1 MKSVKVLLLVMLC
14 LGGTIVSWA
23 DGFEQQAL
31 RVCSFGQS
39 IPETEI
45 KFTVATVLQSNMV
58 VQQGKPFSMW
68 GTAPA
73 GDTITLSVDWNNSPV
88 QVVADASGRWEGQV
102 PVPAVKPGDFSAH
115 TITVSCEKDSLTLS
129 NILIGEVWLC
139 SGQSN
144 MDMEMKP
151 ALPWLRG
158 VLDYEK
164 EIASADFPAIRL
176 INIENNFKK
185 TPQQN
190 AKGTWLVCS
199 PQTAGDFSGVAYF
212 YGRELLQKLQ
222 VPIGLV
228 VSSVGGSACQGW
240 TSREALESD
249 PEVKAK
255 YLTPYDLNPQAQESL
270 DSIKTLEKLFE
281 VLARPTLLYNAMIH
295 PLKDFS
301 IRGFL
306 WYQGESN
313 KKDGSAY
320 TRLCTA
326 MVKGWRKDFN
336 QGDLPFYYVQV
347 TPYNWEEKDSMA
359 TYHAKLREAQDAM
372 LQVKNTGMAV
382 TMDIGEVNDIHPRN
396 KKDVGLRL
404 ARIALAKTYDQPDVV
419 YVGPRLEKVKVKGKK
434 VIVSFLPQSL
444 GTGLTTSDGQTPK
457 YFYVAGEDKIF
468 YPAEASIYKDQVLLS
483 SEKVKKPVAIRYAF
497 TNYPI
502 TNFGNKEGL
511 PAMPFRTDTWE
522 E

>member
-1 MKSVKVLLLVMLC
+1 
-14 LGGTIVSWA
+14 
-23 DGFEQQAL
+23 
-31 RVCSFGQS
+31 
-39 IPETEI
+39 
-45 KFTVATVLQSNMV
+45 MV
-58 VQQGKPFSMW
+58 VQQGKPFTMW
-68 GTAPA
+68 GTASA
-73 GDTITLSVDWNNSPV
+73 GDTITLAVDWNISPV
-88 QVVADASGRWEGQV
+88 QVVADVSGRWKGQV
-102 PVPAVKPGDFSAH
+102 PVPEVKPGDFSAH
-115 TITVSCEKDSLTLS
+115 TITVSCKKESLTLS

-144 MDMEMKP
+144 MDMELKP

-164 EIASADFPAIRL
+164 EIAAAAYPAIRL

-185 TPQQN
+185 TPQEN

-228 VSSVGGSACQGW
+228 VSSVGGSACQAW

-255 YLTPYDLNPQAQESL
+255 YLTPYDLSPQAQESL

-295 PLKDFS
+295 PLKDLS
-301 IRGFL
+301 VRGFL

-326 MVKGWRKDFN
+326 MVEGWRKDFN

-347 TPYNWEEKDSMA
+347 TPYNWEEKDSTA
-359 TYHAKLREAQDAM
+359 TYYAKLREAQDAM

-382 TMDIGEVNDIHPRN
+382 TMNIGEVNDIHPRN

-404 ARIALAKTYDQPDVV
+404 AKIALAKNYAQPEVV
-419 YVGPRLEKVKVKGKK
+419 YLGPKFREYKVRGKK
-434 VIVSFLPQSL
+434 VMVSFLPQSL
-444 GTGLTTSDGQTPK
+444 GTGLTTSDGQKPRH
-457 YFYVAGEDKIF
+457 FYLAGEDKIF
-468 YPAEASIYKDQVLLS
+468 YPAEASIVKDQVLLS
-483 SEKVKKPVAIRYAF
+483 SEKVKKPVAVRYAF
-497 TNYPI
+497 TNYPM